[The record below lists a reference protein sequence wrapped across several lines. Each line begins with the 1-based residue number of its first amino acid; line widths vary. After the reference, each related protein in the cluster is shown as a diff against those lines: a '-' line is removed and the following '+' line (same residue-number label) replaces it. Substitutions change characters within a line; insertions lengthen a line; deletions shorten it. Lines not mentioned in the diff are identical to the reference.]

1 MKKEST
7 SVVHTSSGEVCCVIM
22 ASKKSYMYCTK
33 TITKIIQG
41 QVHKEEL
48 VRAEL
53 VKITSCP
60 TSTSVIIIVL

>member
-48 VRAEL
+48 V
-53 VKITSCP
+53 KITSRP